1 MQDWN
6 PELYLRFAN
15 ERTRPALEL
24 LSRIS
29 HPHPTRVTDL
39 GCGPGN
45 STELLHQAW
54 PQAHVTGVD
63 NSAAMLQQAQQR
75 LPGCTFQQADIADWQ
90 PDTPQ
95 DVIYANA
102 SLQWL
107 TDHERLLSALVA
119 HLAPGG
125 VLAVQM
131 PDTLSQPTH
140 QLMRSIAAEGPWKDR
155 FGDIDQI
162 RHSLLSPGQY
172 YDVLVSHG
180 CDVDIWQTTYYH
192 IMGGAQAIIE
202 WLKGTGLRPFL
213 APLNAQEQQD
223 FLQRYQSG
231 LQAAYPTQADGNS
244 LLIYPRLFMVATR
257 RR

>member
-29 HPHPTRVTDL
+29 HLYPTRVTDL

-45 STELLHQAW
+45 NTELLHQAW

-63 NSAAMLQQAQQR
+63 NSAAMLQQARQR
-75 LPGCTFQQADIADWQ
+75 LPGCAFQQADIADWQ

-140 QLMRSIAAEGPWKDR
+140 QLMRSIAAAGPWTDR

>member
-29 HPHPTRVTDL
+29 HPHPTSVTDL

-54 PQAHVTGVD
+54 PQAQVTGVD

-75 LPGCTFQQADIADWQ
+75 LPGCAFQQADIADWQ

-107 TDHERLLSALVA
+107 SDHERLLSTLVA
-119 HLAPGG
+119 RLAPGG

-140 QLMRSIAAEGPWKDR
+140 QLMRSVAAAGPWKDR

-162 RHSLLSPGQY
+162 RHSLLSPAQY
-172 YDVLVSHG
+172 YNVLVSHG

-223 FLQRYQSG
+223 FLQRYQSC

>member
-29 HPHPTRVTDL
+29 HPNPTRVTDL

-54 PQAHVTGVD
+54 PQAQVTGVD

-75 LPGCTFQQADIADWQ
+75 LPGCAFQQADIADWQ

-107 TDHERLLSALVA
+107 SDHEHLLSTLVA

-131 PDTLSQPTH
+131 PDTLNQPTH
-140 QLMRSIAAEGPWKDR
+140 QLMRSVAAEGPWKDR
-155 FGDIDQI
+155 FGEIDQL
-162 RHSLLSPGQY
+162 RHSLLSPAQY
-172 YDVLVSHG
+172 YNVLVSQG

-223 FLQRYQSG
+223 FLQRYQSR